1 MDQPQYTKVMALVAD
16 LPDPRKPRGKQ
27 LEWAFIWGVILTAML
42 SQQRTPTAIAQWAQR
57 QASALVTAFH
67 PARGRVPSESTIRR
81 AVQRVDVDALERQL
95 AALDA
100 PAPPDPAPA
109 PAPYVGQAIDGKHVR
124 GAGAQGNPTVLVS
137 LVTHQAARVVAQT
150 AVAHKRHESQAVP
163 RVLAGRDLQGV
174 VITMD
179 AGLTQPTV
187 AQQIL
192 AQGGHYLMVVKRN
205 RRQLYDELTWFFD
218 TPPLPCDRPW
228 RTVTTVNKGHGRL
241 ETRTLT
247 CTDDLDDDLRWP
259 GVQQVLR
266 RESER
271 VRLKTGEVTHAVTY
285 ALTSLRTDEATGAEL
300 AGLWRG
306 HWAIENRRHYV
317 RDVTLGED
325 ACQMH
330 VGAAPQ
336 ALAAVRN
343 ALISLLRQAGWRN
356 IAAGL
361 RHFSTSVHDAL
372 QFIGV
377 PNPGL

>member
-1 MDQPQYTKVMALVAD
+1 M
-16 LPDPRKPRGKQ
+16 
-27 LEWAFIWGVILTAML
+27 
-42 SQQRTPTAIAQWAQR
+42 
-57 QASALVTAFH
+57 
-67 PARGRVPSESTIRR
+67 
-81 AVQRVDVDALERQL
+81 
-95 AALDA
+95 
-100 PAPPDPAPA
+100 
-109 PAPYVGQAIDGKHVR
+109 
-124 GAGAQGNPTVLVS
+124 
-137 LVTHQAARVVAQT
+137 
-150 AVAHKRHESQAVP
+150 
-163 RVLAGRDLQGV
+163 
-174 VITMD
+174 
-179 AGLTQPTV
+179 
-187 AQQIL
+187 
-192 AQGGHYLMVVKRN
+192 
-205 RRQLYDELTWFFD
+205 
-218 TPPLPCDRPW
+218 
-228 RTVTTVNKGHGRL
+228 
-241 ETRTLT
+241 
-247 CTDDLDDDLRWP
+247 WP

-285 ALTSLRTDEATGAEL
+285 ALTSLRAEEATVEEL

-343 ALISLLRQAGWRN
+343 ALISLLRSDGWKN

-377 PNPGL
+377 PSPRL